1 MSVQIYVGN
10 IAYSMSEDA
19 LRDLFAQHGEVVSAK
34 IVTDRI
40 SGKSRGFG
48 FVEMADKG
56 EAEKAIEKLNGS
68 EMEGRNIRVN
78 LARPRRE

>member
-10 IAYSMSEDA
+10 IAYSMSEDG

-34 IVTDRI
+34 IITDRI

-48 FVEMADKG
+48 FVEMNDKE

-68 EMEGRNIRVN
+68 EIEGRNIRVN

>member
-10 IAYSMSEDA
+10 IAYRMSEDT
-19 LRDLFAQHGEVVSAK
+19 LKDLFAQHGEVISAK

-48 FVEMADKG
+48 FVEMADKD

-68 EMEGRNIRVN
+68 EIEGRNIRVN
-78 LARPRRE
+78 MARPRRE

>member
-10 IAYSMSEDA
+10 IAYTMSEDG
-19 LRDLFAQHGEVVSAK
+19 LSDLFAQHGEVVSAK
-34 IVTDRI
+34 IITDRI

-48 FVEMADKG
+48 FVEMNDKE

-68 EMEGRNIRVN
+68 EIEGRNIRVN

>member
-10 IAYSMSEDA
+10 IAYRMSEDA

-48 FVEMADKG
+48 FVEMADKE

>member
-10 IAYSMSEDA
+10 IAYRMSEDT
-19 LRDLFAQHGEVVSAK
+19 LKELFEQHGEVVSAK

-48 FVEMADKG
+48 FVEMADKD
-56 EAEKAIEKLNGS
+56 EAEKAIEKLN
-68 EMEGRNIRVN
+68 ETEVEGRNIRVN